1 MKVMKSIVISLNQG
15 YFGLHYMKK
24 PFKNY
29 EWLETFK
36 VVFGPAIFACAC
48 CIPPKKIT
56 YISTVNSVL
65 QSGTLFIFLIFWAG
79 LFVFEFLPFFS
90 K

>member
-1 MKVMKSIVISLNQG
+1 MKSTVTPLNQRH
-15 YFGLHYMKK
+15 FGLHSMKK

-29 EWLETFK
+29 ERLETFK

-48 CIPPKKIT
+48 CMYYKFTVTEI
-56 YISTVNSVL
+56 YIKDL
-65 QSGTLFIFLIFWAG
+65 H
-79 LFVFEFLPFFS
+79 

>member
-48 CIPPKKIT
+48 CIKKL
-56 YISTVNSVL
+56 SDLAKN
-65 QSGTLFIFLIFWAG
+65 GG
-79 LFVFEFLPFFS
+79 FFS
-90 K
+90 FELCKIQS